1 MLGLAGVEIFSNGS
15 GSHHE
20 LRKLHV
26 RVDLIKM
33 ATKKSGGIY
42 MYSNQC
48 GCDGLVYY
56 IFIYLFNY

>member
-48 GCDGLVYY
+48 GCDGLVY
-56 IFIYLFNY
+56 LF